1 MIPVI
6 SCLCLLFWII
16 KNCLTLYWKLTSP
29 PAAFLDVYLSALDSA
44 RVWNLS
50 FGWRICMVISSRAS
64 AHLHAFSVYLDKTGM
79 EEQQCLG
86 SFAYNIFPVNILCFC
101 FVVVFLTSGHFD
113 LFNCK
118 NPPVLEQA
126 LTWYSGSHA
135 SIGLK
140 QFRLCFAI
148 TSGHQ
153 EGLLGRLA
161 LWPSR
166 PHLPDGSAS
175 YSWFLL
181 YCPHGMESK
190 RGVGGLTRNWNKTRI
205 E

>member
-1 MIPVI
+1 M
-6 SCLCLLFWII
+6 
-16 KNCLTLYWKLTSP
+16 LYWKLTSP

-50 FGWRICMVISSRAS
+50 FGWRMCMVISSGAS

-86 SFAYNIFPVNILCFC
+86 SFAYNIFPVNVLCFC

-118 NPPVLEQA
+118 NPPVPEQA
-126 LTWYSGSHA
+126 LAWYSGSHA

-140 QFRLCFAI
+140 QLWLCFAV

-153 EGLLGRLA
+153 EAFWEDWHYG
-161 LWPSR
+161 
-166 PHLPDGSAS
+166 LPDLTFQMALLPTLGSCS
-175 YSWFLL
+175 TVHLEWEVKW
-181 YCPHGMESK
+181 G
-190 RGVGGLTRNWNKTRI
+190 GGLTRKWDKDV
-205 E
+205 